1 MGRWYPKLT
10 EPLKIC
16 IDIIRF
22 NLVLCELTNKILSIQ
37 NTRVETLGNLKKLIE
52 SDGYE
57 IKNIE
62 AKIDDVPN
70 DPRQY
75 AGIVILGG
83 YMSVYENLTYLN
95 KEQELIRNAQTYGI
109 PVLGICL
116 GSQLIAQALGGR
128 VYKGKRKEIGWFD
141 VTLNDE
147 GMRDIFKGV
156 NTKIIKVFQWHGD
169 TYDLPKTATL
179 LASSE
184 LYPQAFRIGKAIGIL
199 FHLEVKP
206 EMILE
211 WTKEYSLEMKQ
222 EAIRIDD
229 ILIHRKN
236 EFENLVN
243 KCQLVYTNFSKMISH
258 K

>member
-1 MGRWYPKLT
+1 MS
-10 EPLKIC
+10 
-16 IDIIRF
+16 D
-22 NLVLCELTNKILSIQ
+22 KILSIQ
-37 NTRVETLGNLKKLIE
+37 NTRIETLGTLKKLIE

-57 IKNIE
+57 IKSIE
-62 AKIDDVPN
+62 AKTDGVPD

-75 AGIVILGG
+75 AAVVILGG
-83 YMSVYENLTYLN
+83 YMSVYENLAYLN

-128 VYKGKRKEIGWFD
+128 VYKGKKKEIGWFD

-147 GMRDIFKGV
+147 GRMDIFKGI
-156 NTKIIKVFQWHGD
+156 NTKNIRVFQWHGD

-184 LYPQAFRIGKAIGIL
+184 LYPQAFRIGTAIGIL
-199 FHLEVKP
+199 FHLEVEP
-206 EMILE
+206 EMIQE

-222 EAIRIDD
+222 GAITIED

-243 KCQLVYTNFSKMISH
+243 KCQVVYTNFSKMISH
-258 K
+258 VTHNHKNTT

>member
-1 MGRWYPKLT
+1 M
-10 EPLKIC
+10 
-16 IDIIRF
+16 
-22 NLVLCELTNKILSIQ
+22 
-37 NTRVETLGNLKKLIE
+37 KKLIE

-57 IKNIE
+57 IKSIE
-62 AKIDDVPN
+62 AKTDSVPD

-75 AGIVILGG
+75 AAVVILGG
-83 YMSVYENLTYLN
+83 YMSVYENLAYLN

-128 VYKGKRKEIGWFD
+128 VYKGKKKEVGWFD

-147 GMRDIFKGV
+147 GRRDIFKGIK
-156 NTKIIKVFQWHGD
+156 TKNIRVFQWHGD

-184 LYPQAFRIGKAIGIL
+184 LYPQAFRIGTAIGIL
-199 FHLEVKP
+199 FHLEVEA
-206 EMILE
+206 EMIQE
-211 WTKEYSLEMKQ
+211 WTKEYSLELKQ
-222 EAIRIDD
+222 EAIRIED

-236 EFENLVN
+236 EFENLFN
-243 KCQLVYTNFSKMISH
+243 KCQVVYTNFSKMISH
-258 K
+258 VTHNHKNTT